1 MYPCMMEQ
9 TRTTPMS
16 SQRWAVWALVAVLA
30 AEVSAQTAGPT
41 PVPAAAEADGL
52 YSPWWV
58 ILLVIL
64 GLGGIFGMMI
74 YCSSRPEKPFNASAI
89 KPTGIES
96 NLSTGPA
103 LAAVV
108 TRARASDASI
118 ASSTTSQYGFA
129 ESDAT
134 DEGAVRGAG
143 AVRSAVRAMEN
154 SHTKPADLDTDGFG
168 FPKVKP

>member
-1 MYPCMMEQ
+1 MMEQ

-16 SQRWAVWALVAVLA
+16 SQRLRWAVWALVAVLA

-96 NLSTGPA
+96 KLSTGPA

-108 TRARASDASI
+108 TRARASDTSI

-134 DEGAVRGAG
+134 DEG